1 MTTEKRQF
9 NLADYD
15 VVLLLMVVALT
26 SFGIVMVYSASS
38 VMAAKNFHDGAY
50 FLKRQGIFALI
61 GFTAAICAMRIDYQL
76 WRKMA
81 VPLLFVS
88 LILLIA
94 VLIPGIGAKVKGAS
108 RWIRLPGFNLQPSEF
123 TKIALILYLAYS
135 IDKKQDRIRSLSAG
149 FLPYIT
155 VLMILLALLLKQ
167 PDMGAALT
175 LAAVTILMLFAA
187 GTRLVF
193 IIGSGMMVLPFVAY
207 LIINS
212 SYRMKRIKAF
222 MNPEQDP
229 TGIGWQI
236 IQSKYAFGAGGIFGQ
251 GLGEGKQKL
260 FYLPEAHTDF
270 ILSVVGEEL
279 GFIGVVII
287 IGMFFILIQRAMRI
301 AMAAQDTFGR
311 FLALGIAVLFAIE
324 AAVNMGVV
332 TGLLPTKGLALP
344 FLSYGGSSLIVS
356 LFAVGILLNISS
368 GLKLA
373 PLTGKEPA

>member
-344 FLSYGGSSLIVS
+344 FLSYGGSSLVVS

-368 GLKLA
+368 GLKLT

>member
-1 MTTEKRQF
+1 MASEKVKF

-15 VVLLLMVVALT
+15 LVLLLMVVALT
-26 SFGIVMVYSASS
+26 SFGIVMIYSASS
-38 VMAAKNFHDGAY
+38 VMAAKNFHDGAF
-50 FLKRQGIFALI
+50 FLKRQGLFALV
-61 GFTAAICAMRIDYQL
+61 GFAIVAVVMRVDYRL

-81 VPLLFVS
+81 VPLLLVS
-88 LILLIA
+88 LVLLVV
-94 VLIPGIGAKVKGAS
+94 VLIPGIGGKVKGAS

-135 IDKKQDRIRSLSAG
+135 IDKKQDRIRSLTAG
-149 FLPYIT
+149 FLPYMV
-155 VLMILLALLLKQ
+155 VLMILLGLLLKQ
-167 PDMGAALT
+167 PDLGAALT
-175 LAAVTILMLFAA
+175 LAAVTVLMLFAA

-193 IIGSGMMVLPFVAY
+193 ILGTAMVALPFVAF
-207 LIINS
+207 LIYHS
-212 SYRMKRIKAF
+212 AYRLKRIKAF

-236 IQSKYAFGAGGIFGQ
+236 IQSKYAFGAGGFFGQ

-279 GFIGVVII
+279 GFIGVLII

-301 AMAAQDTFGR
+301 AMAAQDSFGR

-324 AAVNMGVV
+324 AVVNMGVV

-344 FLSYGGSSLIVS
+344 FLSYGGSSLLIS
-356 LFAVGILLNISS
+356 LFAVGILLNISA

-373 PLTGKEPA
+373 PLTGKDAV

>member
-1 MTTEKRQF
+1 MKTDRKAF

-15 VVLLLMVVALT
+15 LVLLLMVVALT
-26 SFGIVMVYSASS
+26 SFGIVMIYSASS
-38 VMAAKNFHDGAY
+38 VMAAKNFHDSAY

-61 GFTAAICAMRIDYQL
+61 GFTIAAVTMRIDYKL

-81 VPLLFVS
+81 VPLLFIS
-88 LILLIA
+88 LILLIL
-94 VLIPGIGAKVKGAS
+94 VLIPGIGSKVKGAS

-149 FLPYIT
+149 FLPYMV
-155 VLMILLALLLKQ
+155 VLIILLGLMLKQ

-175 LAAVTILMLFAA
+175 LAAVTILMLFTA

-193 IIGSGMMVLPFVAY
+193 ILGSGMVALPFVVY
-207 LIINS
+207 LIYHS
-212 SYRMKRIKAF
+212 AYRLKRIKAF
-222 MNPEQDP
+222 LNPEQDP

-236 IQSKYAFGAGGIFGQ
+236 IQSKYAFGTGGFFGQ

-279 GFIGVVII
+279 GFIGVAII

-324 AAVNMGVV
+324 ATVNMGVV

-344 FLSYGGSSLIVS
+344 FLSYGGSSLLIS
-356 LFAVGILLNISS
+356 LFAVGILLNISV

-373 PLTGKEPA
+373 PLTGKEAR

>member
-15 VVLLLMVVALT
+15 AVLLLMVVALT

-50 FLKRQGIFALI
+50 FLKRQGIFALV

-344 FLSYGGSSLIVS
+344 FLSYGGSSLVVS

>member
-1 MTTEKRQF
+1 MTLGKGTFK
-9 NLADYD
+9 LADYD

-50 FLKRQGIFALI
+50 FLKRQLIFALV
-61 GFTAAICAMRIDYQL
+61 GFGGAFAAMRIDYQY
-76 WRKMA
+76 WRKLS
-81 VPLLFVS
+81 VPFLLVS
-88 LILLIA
+88 LVLLVA
-94 VLIPGIGAKVKGAS
+94 VLVPGIGGKVKGAS

-123 TKIALILYLAYS
+123 TKIALIFYLAYS
-135 IDKKQDRIRSLSAG
+135 IDKKQDRIRLLSAG
-149 FLPYIT
+149 FLPYMV
-155 VLMILLALLLKQ
+155 VLMILLGLLLKQ
-167 PDMGAALT
+167 PDMGSALT

-193 IIGSGMMVLPFVAY
+193 ILGSGMVALPFLIYLVAH
-207 LIINS
+207 S
-212 SYRMKRIKAF
+212 AYRLKRIQAF

-287 IGMFFILIQRAMRI
+287 IGMFFILVQRALRI
-301 AMAAQDTFGR
+301 AMAAQDSFGR

-324 AAVNMGVV
+324 ASVNMGVV

-344 FLSYGGSSLIVS
+344 FLSYGGSSLLIS
-356 LFAVGILLNISS
+356 LFAVGVLLNISS
-368 GLKLA
+368 GLKIV
-373 PLTGKEPA
+373 PLTGKDAS

>member
-15 VVLLLMVVALT
+15 AVLLLMVVALT

-50 FLKRQGIFALI
+50 FLKRQGIFALV

-193 IIGSGMMVLPFVAY
+193 IIGSGMMILPFVAY

-344 FLSYGGSSLIVS
+344 FLSYGGSSLVVS